1 MAIVKINTANTFN
14 QWRIGTNELG
24 SQLGDVSGTVANN
37 ATTTFTGQKGVNAS
51 DFVGTAATFT
61 VTNTAGTYS
70 VAITQAGA
78 GYATSDTVVIK
89 GSDIGGVDTT
99 NDATIT
105 VTGQTGG
112 NIDTATI
119 AGTAAAT
126 IAAEFRLVQ
135 DFVEPTQALT
145 TTAATLADA
154 INEHDA
160 ELGTITAGAMGTT
173 AATVSGAILELETEI
188 DTLNTRVE
196 PTQAFNSDFTATTIM
211 DGINELMTD
220 LGNVTAA
227 NMKTTATTGV
237 TAINELSLEIGG
249 TGLSRMAADYD
260 GSDTNIIS
268 ALNNLFAASSVSTLN
283 AEFLRRDGVGDM
295 TGMMTLDDLGISS
308 GSDNMLI
315 KTGASD
321 VTRMTIR
328 ASDGNIGIGKVPA
341 ASKVDVSGTVKAT
354 AFNENGTTL
363 TNKYVAK
370 AGTNTVTAA
379 NTFSGSNTFSGTLIV
394 GSTTVASSSLSITE
408 FVEDVSGGMFTG
420 NTESGGISAVYDDS
434 TGKIT
439 LAIAN
444 NAHSHTASN
453 VTDFTSAAKTAA
465 GAMWSGNSEL
475 GVSVTYQAGDQT
487 LDINVNDP
495 TIALTG
501 PVTGSA
507 VMTNLGNVSI
517 ATTLTADP
525 TITLTGAV
533 TGTATMT
540 NLGNVSITTAATSD
554 PTITLGGDATGSA
567 TLTNLGNA
575 TLTVAIVDDSHNHV
589 VGNIDNFTENVQ
601 DIVGTMVDPTNT
613 ESGISVTYDDTAG
626 KLNFDVNDPTVT
638 LTGAVTGTATMSN
651 LGSISIA
658 TSQGTINT
666 TPGTGSIT
674 SAMIAN
680 GTITSTDIANGTIT
694 GTDIAN
700 DTINSEHYAADS
712 IDEEHIADDAVGSSQ
727 LKSLSTLLIKNSA
740 GTTLKTIYG
749 AGA

>member
-1 MAIVKINTANTFN
+1 MAIVNITTANTFN
-14 QWRIGTNELG
+14 EWRIGTNELG
-24 SQLGDVSGTVANN
+24 SQLGDVSGVVTNN
-37 ATTTFTGQKGVNAS
+37 ATTTFTGQTGVNAS

-61 VTNTAGTYS
+61 VTNTAGVYS
-70 VAITQAGA
+70 VAVTQAGT
-78 GYATSDTVVIK
+78 GYATSDTIVIK
-89 GSDIGGVDTT
+89 GSNIGGVDTT

-119 AGTAAAT
+119 TGTAAPAL
-126 IAAEFRLVQ
+126 AAEFKFVQ

-145 TTAATLADA
+145 TTATTLADA

-173 AATVSGAILELETEI
+173 ATTVSGAILELETEI

-249 TGLSRMAADYD
+249 TGQSRMAADYD

-295 TGMMTLDDLGISS
+295 TGLVTLDDLGISS

-321 VTRMTIR
+321 VTRITVS
-328 ASDGNIGIGKVPA
+328 AANGNVGVGKAPGTY
-341 ASKVDVSGTVKAT
+341 KFDVQGSAN
-354 AFNENGTTL
+354 ATTL
-363 TNKYVAK
+363 RYGGEDTDVRYLR
-370 AGTNTVTAA
+370 AGGGAGGITAISVGLDLQGA
-379 NTFSGSNTFSGTLIV
+379 NTISGDLTIGSELVFDADGYTFSEWSQDLV
-394 GSTTVASSSLSITE
+394 GA
-408 FVEDVSGGMFTG
+408 MFTG
-420 NTESGGISAVYDDS
+420 NTESGGIGAVYDDS

-439 LAIAN
+439 MTIAN

-465 GAMWSGNSEL
+465 GAMWTGNSES
-475 GVSVTYQAGDQT
+475 GVAVTYQSADQT

-540 NLGNVSITTAATSD
+540 NLGDVSIATSNTAD
-554 PTITLGGDATGSA
+554 PTITLAGDATGSA

-601 DIVGTMVDPTNT
+601 DIVGGMVNPTNT
-613 ESGISVTYDDTAG
+613 ESGINVTYNDTSG
-626 KLNFDVNDPTVT
+626 KLDFDVNDPTIT
-638 LTGAVTGTATMSN
+638 LTGAVTGTATMTN

-658 TSQGTINT
+658 TSAATATVLNVYNVSGTRVF
-666 TPGTGSIT
+666 P
-674 SAMIAN
+674 
-680 GTITSTDIANGTIT
+680 
-694 GTDIAN
+694 
-700 DTINSEHYAADS
+700 
-712 IDEEHIADDAVGSSQ
+712 
-727 LKSLSTLLIKNSA
+727 
-740 GTTLKTIYG
+740 
-749 AGA
+749 